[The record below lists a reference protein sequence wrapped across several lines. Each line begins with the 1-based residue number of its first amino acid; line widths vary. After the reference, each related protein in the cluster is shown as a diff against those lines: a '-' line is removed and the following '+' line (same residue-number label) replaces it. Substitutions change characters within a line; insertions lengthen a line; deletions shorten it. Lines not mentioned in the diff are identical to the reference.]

1 MKEKYEKSI
10 LIITRFSDEDVIT
23 TSDWNNASFEEN
35 AFEGVA
41 STAREVPTPPRAWN

>member
-23 TSDWNNASFEEN
+23 TSEDRNNAYNKLSELS
-35 AFEGVA
+35 
-41 STAREVPTPPRAWN
+41 STSDREPQAPRSWN